1 MDIEDYLELLAGF
14 QLNEKM
20 PKYEFYLE
28 TRDVKL
34 ITSLAK
40 QVRGNTGLTDRQHE
54 LAKKKLLEYQDQFEK
69 NDFFD
74 LDKDLENLRIELRN
88 INRAKTVKIV
98 LKDYFD
104 LFSVRDKLMIAVR
117 FPYSNKM
124 IKYINFI
131 KDMQERREYDSE
143 SKTHFVEFTEKNV
156 LKLVDKLKDANFDI
170 QEELIQYYDQIKEF
184 ETTPQNYEPGI
195 YNYKLKNVHTR
206 CIDYMHNYFGEPCL
220 ENLAIFYDRRNEF
233 GLSYFDQDNLQDSL
247 LKYSELANKIIKSTY
262 HHTFVD
268 NNQFSLIDVCSALN
282 ELKRYPLLIVLKLGE
297 EIENLTNLH
306 QAFDQK
312 IDTTDI
318 AVMYRLEN
326 NTEKNIQFNELV
338 KKFNFNN
345 KLSDKTKVVIINNE
359 KITKPLLQLKW
370 KPNTTLLCDSF
381 RQKKQITTY
390 SNESSLVIRYDNIKI
405 SMLRPNNIGIL

>member
-131 KDMQERREYDSE
+131 KDMQERREYD
-143 SKTHFVEFTEKNV
+143 
-156 LKLVDKLKDANFDI
+156 
-170 QEELIQYYDQIKEF
+170 
-184 ETTPQNYEPGI
+184 
-195 YNYKLKNVHTR
+195 
-206 CIDYMHNYFGEPCL
+206 
-220 ENLAIFYDRRNEF
+220 
-233 GLSYFDQDNLQDSL
+233 
-247 LKYSELANKIIKSTY
+247 
-262 HHTFVD
+262 
-268 NNQFSLIDVCSALN
+268 
-282 ELKRYPLLIVLKLGE
+282 
-297 EIENLTNLH
+297 
-306 QAFDQK
+306 
-312 IDTTDI
+312 
-318 AVMYRLEN
+318 
-326 NTEKNIQFNELV
+326 
-338 KKFNFNN
+338 
-345 KLSDKTKVVIINNE
+345 
-359 KITKPLLQLKW
+359 
-370 KPNTTLLCDSF
+370 
-381 RQKKQITTY
+381 
-390 SNESSLVIRYDNIKI
+390 
-405 SMLRPNNIGIL
+405 